1 MTTMRST
8 TIGIREAK
16 AQLRRLES
24 SGWIQP
30 ARARM
35 RRIPAPVR
43 VAADAQRAL
52 QEDRGA

>member
-1 MTTMRST
+1 MPACPT